1 MISRMK
7 SLTQWT
13 SHLELVPYNFPLV
26 VLHTISI
33 FSILVFEFEWR
44 ETCFGSL
51 RAKLIL
57 VPLGMAK

>member
-1 MISRMK
+1 MIFHWLFCIQYK
-7 SLTQWT
+7 NT
-13 SHLELVPYNFPLV
+13 S
-26 VLHTISI
+26 I
-33 FSILVFEFEWR
+33 EWR